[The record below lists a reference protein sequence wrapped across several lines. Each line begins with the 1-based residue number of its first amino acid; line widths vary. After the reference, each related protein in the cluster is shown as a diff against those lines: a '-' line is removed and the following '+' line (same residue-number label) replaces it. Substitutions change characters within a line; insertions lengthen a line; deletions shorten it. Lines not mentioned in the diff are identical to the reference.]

1 MNSLELA
8 QHAAKLASD
17 KKAFR
22 IKIQDLRGFSDL
34 CEFQLVCSGSN
45 AKQAQAICDNIQVIL
60 KNEHGMQAVAIEGK
74 GSGQWIL
81 MDYGNTIIHV
91 FSDQIRDYYA
101 LESLWPKAKFVA
113 QKDEVQQSE
122 A

>member
-1 MNSLELA
+1 MLLDF
-8 QHAAKLASD
+8 ASD
-17 KKAFR
+17 LPRHKWKFC
-22 IKIQDLRGFSDL
+22 KD
-34 CEFQLVCSGSN
+34 CN
-45 AKQAQAICDNIQVIL
+45 DNIQVIL

-113 QKDEVQQSE
+113 QKDEALQSE